1 VLSGDR
7 VGDVEHLED
16 LEQPLSR
23 LLRLR
28 AVEALLVTAPAQD
41 RVAEGVPGRRH
52 APEHAEV
59 PDLAVVIHHVEDVAP
74 RELAEGVGALTGVR
88 VREEARDG
96 LA

>member
-16 LEQPLSR
+16 LEQPLPR
-23 LLRLR
+23 LPRRR